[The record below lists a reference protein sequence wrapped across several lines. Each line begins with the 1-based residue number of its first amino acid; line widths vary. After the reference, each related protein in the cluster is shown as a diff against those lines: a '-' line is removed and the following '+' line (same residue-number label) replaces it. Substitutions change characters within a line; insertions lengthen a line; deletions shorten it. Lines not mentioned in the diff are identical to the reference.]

1 MTLKAGVENMMQFY
15 IPEIK
20 SVEQVHS
27 LIIIRLDLN
36 LFKRFCV

>member
-20 SVEQVHS
+20 SVEQVHN
-27 LIIIRLDLN
+27 IIMLDLN
-36 LFKRFCV
+36 FFLK